1 MLPEDVQPHF
11 SSQTRTAPQVQAW
24 FFSQVLLTL
33 NAFASREIVEI
44 FHWPL
49 ALPVGPSGLLSSRG
63 YSQLAASP
71 SWVVGKLSHQGD
83 VLLHHCDSSSVSSTF
98 LTVLKK
104 INDARFCRTLKASQ
118 SIFSH
123 RNLSISGWDGGG
135 LGGKPA
141 YGTAVGIFTSPDG
154 VREGGKPAYGTAVG
168 IFTSPDGVR
177 EGEASLRHCGRNLY
191 VSGWGA
197 GGL

>member
-1 MLPEDVQPHF
+1 MRSCSQKTCSPTFLVRRGRLRKCRPGFFLRSRWRWTRSLHAKLSR
-11 SSQTRTAPQVQAW
+11 SSTGIWLCRW
-24 FFSQVLLTL
+24 GRLDCFLL
-33 NAFASREIVEI
+33 
-44 FHWPL
+44 
-49 ALPVGPSGLLSSRG
+49 VG
-63 YSQLAASP
+63 SQLAASP
-71 SWVVGKLSHQGD
+71 SWVVGKLSHQGG

-141 YGTAVGIFTSPDG
+141 YGTAIGILTSPDAR
-154 VREGGKPAYGTAVG
+154 VRERSGEATYGSAVG
-168 IFTSPDGVR
+168 IFTSPDVVR
-177 EGEASLRHCGRNLY
+177 EG
-191 VSGWGA
+191 
-197 GGL
+197 

>member
-11 SSQTRTAPQVQAW
+11 SSETRTAPQVQAW
-24 FFSQVLLTL
+24 VFLRSRWRWTRSLHAKLSRSSTGLWLCRWGRLDCFLL
-33 NAFASREIVEI
+33 
-44 FHWPL
+44 
-49 ALPVGPSGLLSSRG
+49 VG
-63 YSQLAASP
+63 SQLAASP

-154 VREGGKPAYGTAVG
+154 VREGGKPAYRTAVG

-177 EGEASLRHCGRNLY
+177 EG
-191 VSGWGA
+191 
-197 GGL
+197 